1 MIMKN
6 EKAMKKIL
14 LFATTAIFAAAVL
27 WLYAADRQGSES
39 VKTSAEKRVG
49 RTGAEPGEWT
59 MDIEAARRLAGELQ
73 RPLLLNFTGSDW
85 CGWCI
90 QTDKKV
96 FSQDLWKTF
105 AKNNLVLVTLDFPR
119 RTKLPDNISER
130 NNALVKKYNIEGFP
144 TYLLLDSDGESVLGQ
159 LGTNAKI
166 TPEEFI
172 GSLQQVLRLSPDTTT
187 RVLKNLSP
195 ESGERYAGILATI
208 KKIETAFE
216 AWIETEPARTPE
228 NMEKFQDFMA
238 RIEALHKDA
247 SAIESE
253 SGIYD

>member
-1 MIMKN
+1 MKDD
-6 EKAMKKIL
+6 KTMKKML
-14 LFATTAIFAAAVL
+14 LFATIAIFAAAAL
-27 WLYAADRQGSES
+27 WLYAADREGSGS
-39 VKTSAEKRVG
+39 DKTSAEKRVG

-90 QTDKKV
+90 QTDKRV
-96 FSQDLWKTF
+96 FSQELWKSF

-119 RTKLPDNISER
+119 RTKLPDDISER
-130 NNALVKKYNIEGFP
+130 NDALVKKYNVEGFP
-144 TYLLLDSDGESVLGQ
+144 TYLVLGSDGKSVLGR

-187 RVLKNLSP
+187 RVLKNLSA

-208 KKIETAFE
+208 KEIDKAFE
-216 AWIETEPARTPE
+216 TWIETEPDRTPE
-228 NMEKFQDFMA
+228 NMKKFQDFMT
-238 RIEALHKDA
+238 RIETLHKDA